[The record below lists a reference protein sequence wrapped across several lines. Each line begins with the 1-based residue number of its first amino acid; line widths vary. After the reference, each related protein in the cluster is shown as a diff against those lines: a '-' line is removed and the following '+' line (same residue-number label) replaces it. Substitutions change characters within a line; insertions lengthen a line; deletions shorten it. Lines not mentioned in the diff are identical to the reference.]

1 MGSASTNAR
10 SVQRKRFIAAYS
22 PKFRNPSHSLVAF
35 THRRKGSGG
44 TYFQGKGE
52 RLDNDPSGTRYGCF
66 LPDLT
71 GLARSLSA
79 PTSQRPNSQ
88 SWLLVQGLHKK
99 CGLKRDFKLLEPLG
113 RDARI
118 GQTIQIALFP
128 DLPRSRG
135 CRENSHIRSDERVN
149 RWSQKA

>member
-10 SVQRKRFIAAYS
+10 SVQRKRFIAASS
-22 PKFRNPSHSLVAF
+22 PKFRNPSYGLVGFA
-35 THRRKGSGG
+35 HRRKGSGG
-44 TYFQGKGE
+44 SYFQGKGE

-88 SWLLVQGLHKK
+88 SWLLVQGLYKK
-99 CGLKRDFKLLEPLG
+99 CGLKRDFKLCELLG
-113 RDARI
+113 RDATIR
-118 GQTIQIALFP
+118 QTIQIARSP
-128 DLPRSRG
+128 DLPRSG
-135 CRENSHIRSDERVN
+135 GV
-149 RWSQKA
+149 W